1 MAFEERVESSSNES
15 QFNCQIQ
22 AYSEFAKYLFV
33 TGKGSFK
40 WEGDFES
47 LKQFLEEILNEE
59 TKWFVPCGGCKQFK
73 NAAVDIRWYS
83 TSKSLIIKG
92 LECDDL
98 KTRLRILASE
108 TNEEQSGED
117 DANLNKFVNINNTD
131 STMQSNVLCDNCSD
145 LAKRVDLLEER
156 MNENLSGIS
165 KTLNGL
171 RAKEDLKME
180 FSREYIGCI
189 QRENVKL
196 KHDNETLRE
205 RAENLSYIA
214 SDLNTK
220 VKQLENEKECLI
232 TALGLLKSN
241 LSEQQKATDDQTIKG
256 LNKGADDCHGCKSF
270 SASSINS
277 SNETGNRF
285 ESLIYVD
292 DDELDHQETP
302 HKANANKKQ
311 NQQRKASDKKRK
323 DRSNDNAAHSA
334 KSQEQ
339 KQDEDNRSNRTNNNR
354 GTQKTKKNMQTKEAL
369 KPNED
374 LTPEKQKRHAKQ
386 TVVIAGDS
394 VIKYVKGWELSN
406 AERNVSVKSF
416 SGATIGDM
424 SDFLKPTAR
433 KQPDKLIIHTGTN
446 DLRRSSPTETAT
458 KIIELAEDFQKDCKH
473 TKVIISS
480 IVTRCDKED
489 IGKKVNETNNM
500 LKAKCLKNNIAFL
513 DNSNIGRSH
522 LNSRGLHLNKEGTSV
537 LQTNILQ
544 FLNSYN

>member
-1 MAFEERVESSSNES
+1 M
-15 QFNCQIQ
+15 
-22 AYSEFAKYLFV
+22 
-33 TGKGSFK
+33 
-40 WEGDFES
+40 
-47 LKQFLEEILNEE
+47 
-59 TKWFVPCGGCKQFK
+59 
-73 NAAVDIRWYS
+73 
-83 TSKSLIIKG
+83 
-92 LECDDL
+92 
-98 KTRLRILASE
+98 
-108 TNEEQSGED
+108 
-117 DANLNKFVNINNTD
+117 
-131 STMQSNVLCDNCSD
+131 
-145 LAKRVDLLEER
+145 
-156 MNENLSGIS
+156 
-165 KTLNGL
+165 
-171 RAKEDLKME
+171 
-180 FSREYIGCI
+180 
-189 QRENVKL
+189 
-196 KHDNETLRE
+196 
-205 RAENLSYIA
+205 
-214 SDLNTK
+214 
-220 VKQLENEKECLI
+220 
-232 TALGLLKSN
+232 GLLKSN
-241 LSEQQKATDDQTIKG
+241 LSDQQKATDDQTIKG
-256 LNKGADDCHGCKSF
+256 LDKGADDCHGCKPF
-270 SASSINS
+270 SASNINS

-339 KQDEDNRSNRTNNNR
+339 KQDEDNRRNRTNINR
-354 GTQKTKKNMQTKEAL
+354 GTQKTMKNMQTKEAL

-374 LTPEKQKRHAKQ
+374 LTPEKQKRYAKQ

-458 KIIELAEDFQKDCKH
+458 KIIELAEDFQKDCEH